1 MCSNS
6 NSSEEI
12 RIKRED
18 ASIIGSCIG
27 GSEYVIGT
35 SSREPKKTGPNV
47 DVGQNSNDIAD
58 EITLEARPS

>member
-1 MCSNS
+1 MFQFELLGRDQDKC
-6 NSSEEI
+6 
-12 RIKRED
+12 ED

-47 DVGQNSNDIAD
+47 DLGHNSNDIAE
-58 EITLEARPS
+58 EITLETPLS